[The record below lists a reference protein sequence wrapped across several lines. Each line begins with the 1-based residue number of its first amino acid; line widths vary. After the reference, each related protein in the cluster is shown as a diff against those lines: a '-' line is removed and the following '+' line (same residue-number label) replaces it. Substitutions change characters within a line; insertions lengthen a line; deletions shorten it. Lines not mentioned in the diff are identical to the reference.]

1 VSGGVDNWAAH
12 RETIMENYNVYLL
25 IFFVI
30 MVGVVLVVVLVWKK
44 NHKIRSKTKIGPL
57 GFKLDADPEP
67 RRAIITAR
75 NIKEGSQ
82 ITNEG
87 AGSPAEIQVQ
97 EDIIGSTI
105 TNTAGNAKKN

>member
-1 VSGGVDNWAAH
+1 M
-12 RETIMENYNVYLL
+12 MENYNVYLL
-25 IFFVI
+25 IFVI
-30 MVGVVLVVVLVWKK
+30 MVGVVLVVVFVWKK
-44 NHKIRSKTKIGPL
+44 NNKIRSTTKIGPI

-75 NIKEGSQ
+75 NIRDGSQ

-105 TNTAGNAKKN
+105 INTAGNTKKN